1 MRAARGFLAALA
13 IGGAL
18 AHAEPAVVEA
28 VQYPAWLERG
38 GNVVPLTPGTALQP
52 QDQLRTGADARVHL
66 RLSEG
71 STVKLGE
78 KARFVID
85 KVDDRGIFRAAL
97 SVLDGAF
104 RFTTDALRKSQ
115 RRDVSIRVKNVTAG
129 IRGTDLWG
137 KSTDARDLVC
147 LLEGKISVGSE
158 GHPTVTLDT
167 PLDFYQ
173 KPRDGAPQV
182 AKVDVKQLE
191 EWAQETEMTG
201 AAARAGGTWRVQAA
215 SVASRDD
222 ARGLIRAL
230 RAAGFP
236 AEAVAAPDGSFKVQ
250 VPGLGGEAEARALM
264 ARIRDVKGVS
274 LPEVLQGR

>member
-1 MRAARGFLAALA
+1 MARRRRQCRAVTLGTRCNRRIGCAPAGRAR
-13 IGGAL
+13 
-18 AHAEPAVVEA
+18 
-28 VQYPAWLERG
+28 
-38 GNVVPLTPGTALQP
+38 
-52 QDQLRTGADARVHL
+52 QLRLG
-66 RLSEG
+66 EG

-78 KARFVID
+78 NARFVIE

-97 SVLDGAF
+97 ARLDGAF

-137 KSTDARDLVC
+137 KSTGERDLVC
-147 LLEGKISVGSE
+147 LLEGQISVGSE

-182 AKVDVKQLE
+182 SKVDVKQLE

-201 AAARAGGTWRVQAA
+201 AAARTGGTWRVQAA
-215 SVASRDD
+215 SVADRDD
-222 ARGLIRAL
+222 ARALIRAL
-230 RAAGFP
+230 RAGGYP
-236 AEAVAAPDGSFKVQ
+236 AVVVAAPDGSFKVQ

-264 ARIRDVKGVS
+264 AKIRDVKGVS